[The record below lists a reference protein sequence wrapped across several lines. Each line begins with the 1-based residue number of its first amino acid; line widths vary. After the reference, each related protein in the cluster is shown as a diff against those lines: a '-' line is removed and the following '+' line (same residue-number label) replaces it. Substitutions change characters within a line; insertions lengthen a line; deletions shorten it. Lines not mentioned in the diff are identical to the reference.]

1 MPSPTNKKTVSPKQ
15 SQLQTSASQS
25 QMMSQRFLVK
35 PTQKLQP
42 NIQKKITPKPIL
54 TKGI

>member
-1 MPSPTNKKTVSPKQ
+1 
-15 SQLQTSASQS
+15 
-25 QMMSQRFLVK
+25 MMSQRLLVK